1 MTAEEAAAVLRK
13 EVKFKKEDTIRK
25 KNSKLIRA
33 ANVLRNAE
41 LEVLSGNPSPAPVGS
56 PPGVRS
62 GNLMRNWVPCHTEGG
77 ETGLFGILS
86 AASYAGYLEHGTHN
100 EDGSQRMGARPFV
113 DRIQEKALP
122 EITEIFEAE

>member
-25 KNSKLIRA
+25 KNSKLVRA
-33 ANVLRNAE
+33 ANALRNAE

-62 GNLMRNWVPCHTEGG
+62 GNLMRNWVPYHTGG
-77 ETGLFGILS
+77 GKTGVFGILS
-86 AASYAGYLEHGTHN
+86 AMDYAGYLEHGT
-100 EDGSQRMGARPFV
+100 EKMGARPFV

-122 EITEIFEAE
+122 EIMKIFEAE